1 MNNVITVTEN
11 AKNQVLKILESESL
25 DSNYF
30 VRVAVKSGGCSGLK
44 YDLNFDNILNS
55 DDVVSESNDIKVVC
69 DKKSVL
75 YLIGTELDYS
85 GGLNGKGFVFNNP
98 QASRSCGCGESF
110 SL

>member
-25 DSNYF
+25 DNTYF

-44 YDLNFDNILNS
+44 YDLDFDNVLNTN
-55 DDVVSESNDIKVVC
+55 DVKSESNDIKVVC

-85 GGLNGKGFVFNNP
+85 GGLNGKGFIFNNP

>member
-11 AKNQVLKILESESL
+11 AKKQALRILESESL
-25 DSNYF
+25 DNTYF
-30 VRVAVKSGGCSGLK
+30 IRVAVKSGGCSGLK
-44 YDLNFDNILNS
+44 YDLNFDNKIS
-55 DDVVSESNDIKVVC
+55 DEDVISESNDIKVVC
-69 DKKSVL
+69 DKRSVL

>member
-11 AKNQVLKILESESL
+11 AKKQALRILESESL
-25 DSNYF
+25 DNTYF
-30 VRVAVKSGGCSGLK
+30 IRVTVKSGGCSGLK
-44 YDLNFDNILNS
+44 YDLNFDNKIS
-55 DDVVSESNDIKVVC
+55 DEDVISESNDIKVVC
-69 DKKSVL
+69 DKKSAL

>member
-25 DSNYF
+25 DNTYF

-44 YDLNFDNILNS
+44 YDLDFDNVLKT
-55 DDVVSESNDIKVVC
+55 DDVISESNDIKVVC

-85 GGLNGKGFVFNNP
+85 GGLNGKGFIFNNP

>member
-1 MNNVITVTEN
+1 MNNVITVTES

-44 YDLNFDNILNS
+44 YDLDFDNILNS
-55 DDVVSESNDIKVVC
+55 DDVISESNDIKVVC

-85 GGLNGKGFVFNNP
+85 GGLNGKGFIFNNP
-98 QASRSCGCGESF
+98 QSSRVCGCGESF

>member
-11 AKNQVLKILESESL
+11 AKKQALRILESESL
-25 DSNYF
+25 DNTYF
-30 VRVAVKSGGCSGLK
+30 IRVAVKSGGCSGLK
-44 YDLNFDNILNS
+44 YDLNFDNKIS
-55 DDVVSESNDIKVVC
+55 DEDVISESNDIKVVC
-69 DKKSVL
+69 DKRSVL

-98 QASRSCGCGESF
+98 QVSRSCGCGESF

>member
-25 DSNYF
+25 DNTYF

-44 YDLNFDNILNS
+44 YDLDFDNVLNTN
-55 DDVVSESNDIKVVC
+55 DVISESNDIKVVC

-85 GGLNGKGFVFNNP
+85 GGLNGKEFVFNNP
-98 QASRSCGCGESF
+98 QASRSCVCGESF

>member
-11 AKNQVLKILESESL
+11 AKNQVLKILKSESL
-25 DSNYF
+25 DNTYF

-44 YDLNFDNILNS
+44 YDLDFDNVTNT
-55 DDVVSESNDIKVVC
+55 DDVISESNDIKVVC

-85 GGLNGKGFVFNNP
+85 GGLNGKGFIFNNP

>member
-1 MNNVITVTEN
+1 MNNVIKVTEN
-11 AKNQVLKILESESL
+11 AKKQLISLMEYESL
-25 DSNYF
+25 DSSYF

-44 YDLNFDNILNS
+44 YDLDFDNTLNEG
-55 DDVVSESNDIKVVC
+55 DVVSESNDIKVVC

-85 GGLNGKGFVFNNP
+85 GGLNGKGFIFNNP
-98 QASRSCGCGESF
+98 QSSRVCGCGESF

>member
-44 YDLNFDNILNS
+44 YDLDFDNILNS

>member
-25 DSNYF
+25 DNTYF

-44 YDLNFDNILNS
+44 YDLDFDSVLNAN
-55 DDVVSESNDIKVVC
+55 DIISESNDVKVVC
-69 DKKSVL
+69 DKRSVL

-85 GGLNGKGFVFNNP
+85 GGLNGKGFIFNNP

>member
-25 DSNYF
+25 DNTYF

-44 YDLNFDNILNS
+44 YDLDFDNVLNTN
-55 DDVVSESNDIKVVC
+55 DVISESNDIKVVC

-85 GGLNGKGFVFNNP
+85 GGLNGKGFIFNNP

>member
-1 MNNVITVTEN
+1 MNNVITVTES

-44 YDLNFDNILNS
+44 YDLDFDNILNS
-55 DDVVSESNDIKVVC
+55 DDVISESNDIKVVC

>member
-11 AKNQVLKILESESL
+11 AKNQVLKILQSESL
-25 DSNYF
+25 DNTYF

-44 YDLNFDNILNS
+44 YDLDFDNVLKT
-55 DDVVSESNDIKVVC
+55 DDVISESNDIKVVC

-85 GGLNGKGFVFNNP
+85 GGLNGKGFIFNNP

>member
-11 AKNQVLKILESESL
+11 AKKQALRILESESL
-25 DSNYF
+25 DNTYF
-30 VRVAVKSGGCSGLK
+30 IRVAVKSGGCSGLK
-44 YDLNFDNILNS
+44 YDLNFDNKIS
-55 DDVVSESNDIKVVC
+55 DEDVISESNDIKVVC

-98 QASRSCGCGESF
+98 QVSRSCGCGESF

>member
-11 AKNQVLKILESESL
+11 AKKQALRILESESL
-25 DSNYF
+25 DNTYF
-30 VRVAVKSGGCSGLK
+30 IRVAVKSGGCSGLK
-44 YDLNFDNILNS
+44 YDLNFDNKIS
-55 DDVVSESNDIKVVC
+55 DEDVISESNDIKVVC